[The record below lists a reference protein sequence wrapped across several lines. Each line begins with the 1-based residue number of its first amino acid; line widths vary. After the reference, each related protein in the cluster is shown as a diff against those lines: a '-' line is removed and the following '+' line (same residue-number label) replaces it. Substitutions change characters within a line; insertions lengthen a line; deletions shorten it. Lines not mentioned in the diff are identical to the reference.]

1 MNRQEL
7 IAYVRAK
14 GDGVVATATP
24 EGAPEA
30 AYVAIAAT
38 DSGELVFD
46 ARIGSRKIANI
57 RANPRVAVVIDGRDE
72 TTLQCEGTA
81 YIPVG
86 VDRERCAAAYAEA
99 FPQFVRSL
107 SNDDIAVVRITLDWA
122 RFGDFRERPH
132 VVTDVAL
139 GAS

>member
-7 IAYVRAK
+7 VAYVRAK

-46 ARIGSRKIANI
+46 ARPNSRKIANI

-72 TTLQCEGTA
+72 TTLQCEGA
-81 YIPVG
+81 ADIPSG
-86 VDRERCAAAYAEA
+86 LDRDRCIAAYAIA
-99 FPQFVRSL
+99 FPEFAESVASDRV
-107 SNDDIAVVRITLDWA
+107 AVVRVTLEWA
-122 RFGDFRERPH
+122 RYGDYGSKPATIEE
-132 VVTDVAL
+132 VEL
-139 GAS
+139 